1 MYATARPTPVTRRVS
16 VTAPGKPDLAWTA
29 WDVVDVDCRGGVT
42 LDGFVRAFEERVGLE
57 VAMVSYGA
65 SLLYADFMNRE
76 KIAARL
82 ATPLVDVVADVGK
95 AEPLPPTT
103 THVLLSVGAC
113 DERGE
118 DVDVPDVRAR
128 VR

>member
-1 MYATARPTPVTRRVS
+1 M
-16 VTAPGKPDLAWTA
+16 
-29 WDVVDVDCRGGVT
+29 T
-42 LDGFVRAFEERVGLE
+42 LGGFVRAFEERVGLE

-82 ATPLVDVVADVGK
+82 ATPSWTSSRTSGK
-95 AEPLPPTT
+95 PEPLPPTT
-103 THVLLSVGAC
+103 AHVLLSVGAC

>member
-1 MYATARPTPVTRRVS
+1 MDGVGRR
-16 VTAPGKPDLAWTA
+16 
-29 WDVVDVDCRGGVT
+29 DVDCRGGVT
-42 LDGFVRAFEERVGLE
+42 LGDFVPFEERVGLE

-95 AEPLPPTT
+95 AGPLPPTT